1 MDLLEDKLKLLSK
14 PIWQVKDVMSYFEVG
29 RPYAQQM
36 VDNTIAHANGGV
48 EGMPTRVLTE
58 AILKLYTGHTREYEI
73 KILKSGL
80 DKANEKI

>member
-48 EGMPTRVLTE
+48 EGMPTRVLTSNFKVIHR
-58 AILKLYTGHTREYEI
+58 AYKRIR
-73 KILKSGL
+73 
-80 DKANEKI
+80 N